1 MVLLFS
7 PTLTLYLRGFIICPV
22 ELLIRKLTMK
32 IMLFKDLNF
41 LNWKT
46 RNGKPVRHTLLAAMQ
61 RAKFK
66 SGGV

>member
-7 PTLTLYLRGFIICPV
+7 PTLTLHLRAFIVCPM
-22 ELLIRKLTMK
+22 ELLIRKLTIK
-32 IMLFKDLNF
+32 FMLFKDLNF
-41 LNWKT
+41 LNQNT
-46 RNGKPVRHTLLAAMQ
+46 RNGRPVRHTLLAAKQ